1 MSSLFSTGLSG
12 LSVARTALATT
23 AQNTANVYTEG
34 YSRQKVVIQSN
45 PANATVGG
53 FLGSGARVT
62 SVLRSY
68 DDFLAAQ
75 LSRADSSAAG
85 LATYATQISRLD
97 NLLADRDSGLSALMQ
112 KFFTGV
118 QGVADTPA
126 DPAARQEMLSTAAA
140 LAGKFRSVDQYL
152 TDLNASLNEQIA
164 GSVSQVNAI
173 ATQVA
178 SLNRQISQL
187 SAATGG
193 QPPNDLLDTR
203 DKLVNDLSK
212 LIDVAVV
219 RQDGGQ
225 YNLFVGSGQTLVL
238 GDRTATMAAVQSA
251 ADLTRTAVALVG
263 VDGQPIELRDG
274 EVGGGALGGAL
285 AFRSQSL
292 AGTQNSIGRLATV
305 LAAAFNEQHAAGVD
319 LRGEPGGDFF
329 DLYGP
334 SAGPVVYRNTN
345 SQNANPLQLTAAIDD
360 AGALTTSDYQVQV
373 KETGGMPAFTFSVT
387 RLSDGQQIDFEPS
400 TPDLSADGTIQF
412 DGVELSWGAGAT
424 LQAGDSYLVVPT
436 RYAARNIDVA
446 VTDPVKIAASEAPV
460 TSSAAPDN
468 SGTGAISAPALGAG
482 YGSSPLA
489 ADVTLSYDAGPPAT
503 LSGFPATAA
512 VTVTTP
518 LGLTTVYP
526 AGDPVDYTPGASISF
541 GGVTFTIGG
550 APAPGDTFTLTP
562 HPTGVSDPS
571 NALRL
576 AALQRATL
584 VGGTATFNGAYARLV
599 SEVGNKAMEVEV
611 AYTSQSS
618 LAGQV
623 RASLDAVAG
632 VNQDEETANL
642 LQYQQMYQANAKVI
656 QAASTMFDT
665 ILGLR

>member
-1 MSSLFSTGLSG
+1 MSTLFSTGLSG
-12 LSVARTALATT
+12 LTVARTALATT

-34 YSRQKVVIQSN
+34 YSRQKVVVQAN
-45 PANATVGG
+45 PANATIGG
-53 FLGSGARVT
+53 FLGTGARVT
-62 SVLRSY
+62 SVQRSY
-68 DDFLAAQ
+68 DEFLAAQ

-85 LATYATQISRLD
+85 LETYATQISRLD

-152 TDLNASLNEQIA
+152 TDLNASLNEQVA

-187 SAATGG
+187 AAATGG

-212 LIDVAVV
+212 LVDVAVV

-238 GDRTATMAAVQSA
+238 GDRTATMAAVTSA
-251 ADLTRTAVALVG
+251 ADPTRTAVALVG
-263 VDGQPIELRDG
+263 VDGEAIELRDG
-274 EVGGGALGGAL
+274 EVGGGALGGVL

-292 AGTQNSIGRLATV
+292 AGTQNAIGRLATA
-305 LAAAFNEQHAAGVD
+305 LAAQFNQQHARGID
-319 LRGEPGGDFF
+319 LRGDPGGDFF
-329 DLYGP
+329 RLSGP
-334 SAGPVVYRNTN
+334 EVYRDTR
-345 SQNANPLQLTAAIDD
+345 SQNPDPLQFTAAIDD

-373 KETGGMPAFTFSVT
+373 RVTAGVPGLAVT
-387 RLSDGQQIDFEPS
+387 RLSDGQPVDFTPVGADPS
-400 TPDLSADGTIQF
+400 APGSITF
-412 DGVELSWGAGAT
+412 DGIELSWAAGT
-424 LQAGDSYLVVPT
+424 PQAGDSFLVVPT
-436 RYAARNIDVA
+436 RSAARNFDLAVA
-446 VTDPVKIAASEAPV
+446 DPVAIAA
-460 TSSAAPDN
+460 
-468 SGTGAISAPALGAG
+468 GAG
-482 YGSSPLA
+482 P
-489 ADVTLSYDAGPPAT
+489 ADDGGQSGP
-503 LSGFPATAA
+503 
-512 VTVTTP
+512 
-518 LGLTTVYP
+518 
-526 AGDPVDYTPGASISF
+526 
-541 GGVTFTIGG
+541 
-550 APAPGDTFTLTP
+550 
-562 HPTGVSDPS
+562 SDGR
-571 NALRL
+571 NALAL
-576 AALQRATL
+576 AGLQRAAL

-611 AYTSQSS
+611 AFTSQSS

-623 RASLDAVAG
+623 RASLDSVAG

>member
-12 LSVARTALATT
+12 LNVARTALATT

-34 YSRQKVVIQSN
+34 YSRQQVVIQTN

-53 FLGSGARVT
+53 FLGAGARVT
-62 SVLRSY
+62 SVQRSY
-68 DDFLAAQ
+68 DEFLAAQ
-75 LSRADSSAAG
+75 LSRAGSSAAG
-85 LATYATQISRLD
+85 LETYATQISRLD

-164 GSVSQVNAI
+164 GSVGQVNAI

-203 DKLVNDLSK
+203 DKLVGDLSK

-219 RQDGGQ
+219 KQDGGQ

-238 GDRTATMAAVQSA
+238 GDRTATMAAVTSA
-251 ADLTRTAVALVG
+251 ADPTRTAVALVG

-274 EVGGGALGGAL
+274 EIGGGALGGVL

-292 AGTQNSIGRLATV
+292 VGTQNAIGRLATA
-305 LAAAFNEQHAAGVD
+305 LAAQFNQQHARGID
-319 LRGEPGGDFF
+319 LRGEPGGDLFR
-329 DLYGP
+329 L
-334 SAGPVVYRNTN
+334 AGPQVYRDTR
-345 SQNANPLQLTAAIDD
+345 SQNADPLQFSAAVTD
-360 AGALTTSDYQVQV
+360 AGQLTTSDYQVQIREAAGV
-373 KETGGMPAFTFSVT
+373 AGFSVT
-387 RLSDGQQIDFEPS
+387 RLADGQQVDFVPADADPS
-400 TPDLSADGTIQF
+400 AAGSITF
-412 DGVELSWGAGAT
+412 DGVALSWGNEGSP
-424 LQAGDSYLVVPT
+424 QAGDSFLVVPT
-436 RYAARNIDVA
+436 RYAARNFDVA
-446 VTDPVKIAASEAPV
+446 VADPVAIAA
-460 TSSAAPDN
+460 
-468 SGTGAISAPALGAG
+468 GAG
-482 YGSSPLA
+482 LA
-489 ADVTLSYDAGPPAT
+489 DDGGQSGP
-503 LSGFPATAA
+503 
-512 VTVTTP
+512 
-518 LGLTTVYP
+518 
-526 AGDPVDYTPGASISF
+526 
-541 GGVTFTIGG
+541 
-550 APAPGDTFTLTP
+550 
-562 HPTGVSDPS
+562 SDGR
-571 NALRL
+571 NALAL
-576 AALQRATL
+576 AGLQRAA
-584 VGGTATFNGAYARLV
+584 VIGGSATFNGAYARLV

-623 RASLDAVAG
+623 RASLDSVAG

>member
-12 LSVARTALATT
+12 LTVARTALTTT

-34 YSRQKVVIQSN
+34 YSRQRVVIQTN
-45 PANATVGG
+45 PANATIGG
-53 FLGSGARVT
+53 FLGAGARVT
-62 SVLRSY
+62 SVQRSY

-85 LATYATQISRLD
+85 LETYATQISRLD

-140 LAGKFRSVDQYL
+140 LAGKFRSVDRYL

-164 GSVSQVNAI
+164 GGVSQVNAI

-219 RQDGGQ
+219 KQDGGQ

-238 GDRTATMAAVQSA
+238 GDRTATMAAVTSA
-251 ADLTRTAVALVG
+251 ADPTRMAVGLVG
-263 VDGQPIELRDG
+263 VDGQAIELKDG
-274 EVGGGALGGAL
+274 EIGGGALGGVL

-292 AGTQNSIGRLATV
+292 VGTRNSIGRLATV
-305 LAAAFNEQHAAGVD
+305 LAVHFNQQHARGID

-329 DLYGP
+329 RLSGP
-334 SAGPVVYRNTN
+334 QVYRDTR
-345 SQNANPLQLTAAIDD
+345 SQNPDPLQFTAAITD
-360 AGALTTSDYQVQV
+360 AGQLTTSDYQVQI
-373 KETGGMPAFTFSVT
+373 KETGGVPSFAFSVT
-387 RLSDGQQIDFEPS
+387 RLSDGQQVGFLPPGADPS
-400 TPDLSADGTIQF
+400 APGSIAF
-412 DGVELSWGAGAT
+412 DGIELSWAAGT
-424 LQAGDSYLVVPT
+424 PQAGDSFLVVPT
-436 RYAARNIDVA
+436 RYAARDFDV
-446 VTDPVKIAASEAPV
+446 VLTDPVKIAA
-460 TSSAAPDN
+460 AAGPLDDGGQ
-468 SGTGAISAPALGAG
+468 S
-482 YGSSPLA
+482 GSS
-489 ADVTLSYDAGPPAT
+489 DGR
-503 LSGFPATAA
+503 
-512 VTVTTP
+512 
-518 LGLTTVYP
+518 
-526 AGDPVDYTPGASISF
+526 
-541 GGVTFTIGG
+541 
-550 APAPGDTFTLTP
+550 
-562 HPTGVSDPS
+562 
-571 NALRL
+571 NALAL
-576 AALQRATL
+576 AGLQRAA
-584 VGGTATFNGAYARLV
+584 VIGGTATFNGAYARLV

-611 AYTSQSS
+611 AFTSQSS

-623 RASLDAVAG
+623 RASLDSVAG

>member
-1 MSSLFSTGLSG
+1 MSSLFSIGLSG
-12 LSVARTALATT
+12 LTVARTALVTT

-34 YSRQKVVIQSN
+34 YSRQKVVLQSN
-45 PANATVGG
+45 PANATIGG

-62 SVLRSY
+62 SVQRSY
-68 DDFLAAQ
+68 DDFLSAQ

-85 LATYATQISRLD
+85 LETYATQISRLD
-97 NLLADRDSGLSALMQ
+97 NLLADRDAGLSALMQ

-164 GSVSQVNAI
+164 GSVHQVNAI

-219 RQDGGQ
+219 KQDGGQ
-225 YNLFVGSGQTLVL
+225 YNIFVGSGQTLVL
-238 GDRTATMAAVQSA
+238 GDRTATMAAVTSA
-251 ADLTRTAVALVG
+251 ADPTRTAVALVG

-274 EVGGGALGGAL
+274 EIGGGALGGVL

-292 AGTQNSIGRLATV
+292 VGTQNSIGRLATV
-305 LAAAFNEQHAAGVD
+305 LAAKFNEQHASGVD
-319 LRGEPGGDFF
+319 LRGDAGGDFF
-329 DLYGP
+329 KLYAP
-334 SAGPVVYRNTN
+334 SAGPKVYPNR
-345 SQNANPLQLTAAIDD
+345 QIADPLQFTAAIDD
-360 AGALTTSDYQVQV
+360 AGALTTSDYQVQI
-373 KETGGMPAFTFSVT
+373 KDTGGVPSFAFSVT
-387 RLSDGQQIDFEPS
+387 RLSDGQQVGFLPVGADPS
-400 TPDLSADGTIQF
+400 TPGSITF
-412 DGVELSWGAGAT
+412 DGIELNWAT
-424 LQAGDSYLVVPT
+424 GTPHAGDSFLVLPT
-436 RYAARNIDVA
+436 RYAAHDFDVA
-446 VTDPVKIAASEAPV
+446 VTDPVKIAAAEAPV
-460 TSSAAPDN
+460 TSAAVSTN
-468 SGTGAISAPALGAG
+468 SGTGAISAPTLDAG

-489 ADVTLSYDAGPPAT
+489 ADVTLSYNAGPPVT
-503 LSGFPATAA
+503 LSGFPAT
-512 VTVTTP
+512 VDITVTP
-518 LGLTTVYP
+518 PAPGLPTSYP
-526 AGDPVDYTPGASISF
+526 APTTAVPYPPGASISF
-541 GGVTFTIGG
+541 GGVTFTISGMPG
-550 APAPGDTFTLTP
+550 DGDTFTLTP

-584 VGGTATFNGAYARLV
+584 VDGAATFNGAYARLV

-618 LAGQV
+618 LAAQV
-623 RASLDAVAG
+623 RASLDSVAG

>member
-1 MSSLFSTGLSG
+1 MSSLFSAGLSG
-12 LSVARTALATT
+12 LAVARTALATT

-34 YSRQKVVIQSN
+34 YSRQRVVIQAN
-45 PANATVGG
+45 PANATIGG
-53 FLGSGARVT
+53 FLGAGARVT
-62 SVLRSY
+62 SVQRSY

-85 LATYATQISRLD
+85 LETYATQISRLD

-140 LAGKFRSVDQYL
+140 LAGKFRSVDRYL

-164 GSVSQVNAI
+164 GGVSQVNAI
-173 ATQVA
+173 ATQIA

-212 LIDVAVV
+212 LVDVDVV
-219 RQDGGQ
+219 RPDGGQ

-238 GDRTATMAAVQSA
+238 GERTATMAAVTSA
-251 ADLTRTAVALVG
+251 ADPTRLAVALVG
-263 VDGQPIELRDG
+263 VDGRPIELRDG
-274 EVGGGALGGAL
+274 EVGGGSLGGVL

-292 AGTQNSIGRLATV
+292 AGTQNAIGRLATV
-305 LAAAFNEQHAAGVD
+305 LAARFNEQHASGVD
-319 LRGEPGGDFF
+319 LRGEPGGNFF

-334 SAGPVVYRNTN
+334 SEGPRVYRNTN
-345 SQNANPLQLTAAIDD
+345 SQNADPLRFTAAIGDV
-360 AGALTTSDYQVQV
+360 GALTTSDYQVRI
-373 KETGGMPAFTFSVT
+373 KETAGVPEFVVT
-387 RLSDGQQIDFEPS
+387 RLADGQRVDFTPVGADPAAPGSITFEGIELNWS
-400 TPDLSADGTIQF
+400 TGSP
-412 DGVELSWGAGAT
+412 
-424 LQAGDSYLVVPT
+424 QAGDSFLVVPT
-436 RYAARNIDVA
+436 RYAARNFDVA
-446 VTDPVKIAASEAPV
+446 VADPAAIAA
-460 TSSAAPDN
+460 
-468 SGTGAISAPALGAG
+468 GAG
-482 YGSSPLA
+482 
-489 ADVTLSYDAGPPAT
+489 
-503 LSGFPATAA
+503 
-512 VTVTTP
+512 
-518 LGLTTVYP
+518 P
-526 AGDPVDYTPGASISF
+526 AGD
-541 GGVTFTIGG
+541 GGQSG
-550 APAPGDTFTLTP
+550 P
-562 HPTGVSDPS
+562 SDGR
-571 NALRL
+571 NALGL
-576 AALQRATL
+576 AGLQRAA
-584 VGGTATFNGAYARLV
+584 VIGGTATFNGAYARLV

-611 AYTSQSS
+611 AFTSQSS

-623 RASLDAVAG
+623 RASLDSVAG

>member
-1 MSSLFSTGLSG
+1 MSSLFSIGLSG
-12 LSVARTALATT
+12 LTVARTALVTT

-34 YSRQKVVIQSN
+34 YSRQKVVLQSN
-45 PANATVGG
+45 PANATIGG

-62 SVLRSY
+62 SVQRSY
-68 DDFLAAQ
+68 DDFLSAQ

-85 LATYATQISRLD
+85 LDTYATQISRLD

-152 TDLNASLNEQIA
+152 TDLNASLNEQVA

-219 RQDGGQ
+219 KQDGGQ
-225 YNLFVGSGQTLVL
+225 YNIFVGSGQTLVL
-238 GDRTATMAAVQSA
+238 GDRTATMAAVTSA
-251 ADLTRTAVALVG
+251 ADPTRTAVALVG

-274 EVGGGALGGAL
+274 EIGGGALGGVL

-292 AGTQNSIGRLATV
+292 VGTQNSIGRLATV
-305 LAAAFNEQHAAGVD
+305 LAAKFNEQHASGVD
-319 LRGEPGGDFF
+319 LRGDAGGDFF
-329 DLYGP
+329 KLYAP
-334 SAGPVVYRNTN
+334 SAGPKVYPNR
-345 SQNANPLQLTAAIDD
+345 QIADPLQFTAAIDD
-360 AGALTTSDYQVQV
+360 AGALTTSDYQVQI
-373 KETGGMPAFTFSVT
+373 KDTGGVPSFAFSVT
-387 RLSDGQQIDFEPS
+387 RLSDGQQVGFLPVGADPS
-400 TPDLSADGTIQF
+400 TPGSITF
-412 DGVELSWGAGAT
+412 DGIELNWAT
-424 LQAGDSYLVVPT
+424 GTPHAGDSFLVLPT
-436 RYAARNIDVA
+436 RYAAHDFDVA
-446 VTDPVKIAASEAPV
+446 VTDPVKIAAAEAPV
-460 TSSAAPDN
+460 TSAAAPAPAN
-468 SGTGAISAPALGAG
+468 SGTGAISAPTLGAG

-489 ADVTLSYDAGPPAT
+489 ADVTLSYDEGPPAT

-512 VTVTTP
+512 VSVTTP
-518 LGLTTVYP
+518 LGITTVYP

-541 GGVTFTIGG
+541 GGVTFTISGTPG
-550 APAPGDTFTLTP
+550 DGDTFTLTP

-584 VGGTATFNGAYARLV
+584 VGGAATFNGAYARLV

-618 LAGQV
+618 LAAQV
-623 RASLDAVAG
+623 RASLDSVAG

>member
-12 LSVARTALATT
+12 LNVARTALATT

-34 YSRQKVVIQSN
+34 YSRQKVVIQTN
-45 PANATVGG
+45 PANATIGG

-62 SVLRSY
+62 SVQRSY

-75 LSRADSSAAG
+75 LSRADSSASG
-85 LATYATQISRLD
+85 LETYATQISRLD
-97 NLLADRDSGLSALMQ
+97 DLLADRDSGLSALMQ

-164 GSVSQVNAI
+164 GGVSQVNAI

-212 LIDVAVV
+212 LVDVAVV

-238 GDRTATMAAVQSA
+238 GDRAATMAAVTSA
-251 ADLTRTAVALVG
+251 ADPTRTAVALVG
-263 VDGQPIELRDG
+263 VDGKPIELRDG
-274 EVGGGALGGAL
+274 EVGGGALGGVL

-292 AGTQNSIGRLATV
+292 VGTQNSIGRLATV
-305 LAAAFNEQHAAGVD
+305 LAQAFNAQHGVGWD
-319 LRGEPGGDFF
+319 LHGALGGDFF
-329 DLYGP
+329 SVAAPKAFPND
-334 SAGPVVYRNTN
+334 RNGGNLELDVAITD
-345 SQNANPLQLTAAIDD
+345 AA
-360 AGALTTSDYQVQV
+360 ALTTSDYRI
-373 KETGGMPAFTFSVT
+373 ERTDAASFSVVS
-387 RLSDGQQIDFEPS
+387 LPDGAVVKTFGGFPV
-400 TPDLSADGTIQF
+400 TF
-412 DGVELSWGAGAT
+412 DGVTVRALGGGSAAV
-424 LQAGDSYLVVPT
+424 GDSFLVQPT
-436 RYAARNIDVA
+436 RFAARDFA
-446 VTDPVKIAASEAPV
+446 VEITDPAKIAAAAGPV
-460 TSSAAPDN
+460 SSAATG
-468 SGTGAISAPALGAG
+468 SGEISAPAVDPS
-482 YGSSPLA
+482 YSSGLFTTPIALTY
-489 ADVTLSYDAGPPAT
+489 DSGTGTLNN
-503 LSGFPATAA
+503 FPTTAA
-512 VTVTTP
+512 ITVTPPGTSYP
-518 LGLTTVYP
+518 VGTTSVP
-526 AGDPVDYTPGASISF
+526 YTDGASISF
-541 GGVTFTIGG
+541 GGISFTISGTL
-550 APAPGDTFTLTP
+550 AHGDTFTLAP
-562 HPTGVSDPS
+562 QATGVSDSS

-576 AALQRATL
+576 AALQRQAL
-584 VGGTATFNGAYARLV
+584 VGGSATFNGAYARLV

-623 RASLDAVAG
+623 RASLDSVAG
-632 VNQDEETANL
+632 VNQDEETAN
-642 LQYQQMYQANAKVI
+642 
-656 QAASTMFDT
+656 
-665 ILGLR
+665 